1 MDKIAK
7 IVKSFTKEEY
17 DFLYEGVSS
26 NKADKSSLLLK
37 IAREKDLD
45 DKECVAAL
53 DIKPNAFYTLKSRLN
68 QKIESYLISKM
79 EAPKM
84 DLIKKVSYAGDIFLT
99 TDRTIL
105 TVMLKRLEKELS
117 DYDLPYELTKI
128 YQMLKKLYVTQ
139 PDQQYQYS
147 QLYNKNVAYTLALD
161 RAEDSIGR
169 YFQAYG
175 NYFMSK
181 SAEDLIQLEVIQ
193 MELDNTAKL
202 YESHRLFVYNS
213 LAKVFHILFV
223 PSKNTQ
229 ESLSDVEDIF
239 LQVNEIFAK
248 FENDTGYVQMAV
260 IFDFL
265 KFEYYHKLGL
275 PKKEAPFYEQVNFS
289 LTSFLQHYNFF
300 TFPAQFLLS
309 KLERINKIGNESA
322 ILEENET
329 ILDGFTPDIKQLPT
343 YVVYHIYLA
352 ICYFYNHNYK
362 QAART
367 LNNLKNDVSFK
378 NLPHI
383 EMEIKLLLGL
393 QYAKLK
399 EEDMTLQLIK
409 SVQRQIRNDES
420 KDYNGA
426 KMFIKVLNKIISGQ
440 GEKASDLLERYRINN
455 IGEEAVLGYLKLDES
470 KL

>member
-1 MDKIAK
+1 MDKIGK
-7 IVKSFTKEEY
+7 IVKSFSEEEY
-17 DFLYEGVSS
+17 NFLYESVSS

-37 IAREKDLD
+37 IAREKNME
-45 DKECVAAL
+45 DKDCVTAL

-84 DLIKKVSYAGDIFLT
+84 DLIKKVSYATDIFLT

-105 TVMLKRLEKELS
+105 SVMLKRLEKELS

-139 PDQQYQYS
+139 PEQQYQYS

-161 RAEDSIGR
+161 RAEDATGR

-175 NYFMSK
+175 SYFMSK
-181 SAEDLIQLEVIQ
+181 SIEDLIQLEVIQ

-202 YESHRLFVYNS
+202 YESHRLYVLNS
-213 LAKVFHILFV
+213 MVKVFHILFV

-239 LQVNEIFAK
+239 DQVSETFAK
-248 FENDTGYVQMAV
+248 FPTDTGYLQMAV
-260 IFDFL
+260 VFDFL

-275 PKKEAPFYEQVNFS
+275 PKKEAPYYEQVNFM
-289 LTSFLQHYNFF
+289 LGNFLQYYNFN
-300 TFPAQFLLS
+300 TFPGQFLLS
-309 KLERINKIGNESA
+309 KLERVNKLGTESGL
-322 ILEENET
+322 LEENET
-329 ILDGFTPDIKQLPT
+329 TLEGFNPDMKQLPT
-343 YVVYHIYLA
+343 YIIYHIYLA
-352 ICYFYNHNYK
+352 ICHFYTHNYK

-378 NLPHI
+378 NYPHI
-383 EMEIKLLLGL
+383 EMEIKLLLAL
-393 QYAKLK
+393 QYAKMK
-399 EEDMTLQLIK
+399 EEDMTMQLIK
-409 SVQRQIRNDES
+409 SVQRQIRNDEAR
-420 KDYNGA
+420 DYNGA

-455 IGEEAVLGYLKLDES
+455 IGEEAVLVYLKLDES
-470 KL
+470 KI